1 MKVRFQN
8 LQDNL
13 RATLWAR
20 LERGDQTG
28 NRIAALAGF
37 RQAHLSNF
45 LNGRRGLSLQA
56 MDRLLDVLHLDVLD
70 LANVDAAARHVSD
83 PGPQSHDVQAIAV
96 VSLAVA
102 SRSTRFSADHIQDT
116 LQFRKS
122 FLRRLK
128 PKTIGNRRD
137 WTRFVVAQLTEE
149 DAEGM
154 APLLRAGALALIDR
168 YYNTPPPPRAR
179 PTDTSVYAVL
189 AGSRCVM
196 RRLAASSHTLALYP
210 LAWGPSSPDRLIE
223 IPPGHRPADYIVGR
237 VRHVS
242 VET

>member
-8 LQDNL
+8 LQDSL
-13 RATLWAR
+13 RANLWAR

-70 LANVDAAARHVSD
+70 LAGVDAAARHVSN
-83 PGPQSHDVQAIAV
+83 PGPQAHELQSIAV

-102 SRSTRFSADHIQDT
+102 SRSPRFSADHIQDT
-116 LQFRKS
+116 LKFQKS

-128 PKTIGNRRD
+128 PKIIGNRRD

-149 DAEGM
+149 DAAGM

-168 YYNTPPPPRAR
+168 YYNTPPSPEETA
-179 PTDTSVYAVL
+179 DSWVYAVQQ
-189 AGSRCVM
+189 GSRCVV
-196 RRLAASSHTLALYP
+196 RRVAASSRALMLGY
-210 LAWGPSSPDRLIE
+210 LETGPGSADRLID
-223 IPPGHRPADYIVGR
+223 IPAGQRPADYIVGR